1 MGTTTMPL
9 SHIRVLD
16 FTRALAG
23 SLPTVWMAAL
33 GAEVIKVESHF
44 QPDATRRLRTDDQGN
59 LVPTGDPRRA
69 HFIAMNHS
77 KLGVTVN
84 LRKPDGVQLIRDLV
98 AVSDVVVESFSRG
111 VMERFGLGLPELRRI
126 RPDIVVLGVSGF
138 GRTGPMRDDIA
149 YGAMASGFSGMDSIT
164 GYENGVPQ
172 AIGGAMDSTTGLGAY
187 CALMIALY
195 YRGHTGQGQ
204 FVDLAMTEV
213 QMSMIPEAL
222 MDFSLNGRER
232 GPRGNGDG
240 GMAPHGCYPCRG
252 NDSWLVIAVG
262 IDEEWTALCKVMGLS
277 SLAGDPRFSDP
288 YRRWLARDVL
298 DRHIRN
304 WTRTRERDEAVT
316 ILQKAGVPAA
326 PSYNVKD
333 IVSDPHLKEHQAFA
347 TIASS
352 DQVSVSVLR
361 VPGLVDGAPQGQYL
375 SAPDLGEHNPF
386 VFGDILGLPPSDVE
400 RLTRDKVIY

>member
-1 MGTTTMPL
+1 
-9 SHIRVLD
+9 
-16 FTRALAG
+16 
-23 SLPTVWMAAL
+23 
-33 GAEVIKVESHF
+33 
-44 QPDATRRLRTDDQGN
+44 
-59 LVPTGDPRRA
+59 
-69 HFIAMNHS
+69 
-77 KLGVTVN
+77 
-84 LRKPDGVQLIRDLV
+84 
-98 AVSDVVVESFSRG
+98 
-111 VMERFGLGLPELRRI
+111 
-126 RPDIVVLGVSGF
+126 
-138 GRTGPMRDDIA
+138 
-149 YGAMASGFSGMDSIT
+149 
-164 GYENGVPQ
+164 
-172 AIGGAMDSTTGLGAY
+172 
-187 CALMIALY
+187 
-195 YRGHTGQGQ
+195 
-204 FVDLAMTEV
+204 
-213 QMSMIPEAL
+213 
-222 MDFSLNGRER
+222 
-232 GPRGNGDG
+232 
-240 GMAPHGCYPCRG
+240 MAPHVCYPCRG